1 LCWTCDVCDTHVE
14 LFDLINVIDVLKISH
29 LDVVNYDYNATF
41 DDLVILKLY
50 IYIHKLNLKKKK
62 VNYEYHVLIS
72 LII

>member
-14 LFDLINVIDVLKISH
+14 LFDLTNVIDVLKISH
-29 LDVVNYDYNATF
+29 LDVVNYDYNVIF

-50 IYIHKLNLKKKK
+50 IYKLIFRKMK

-72 LII
+72 